1 MLYVATVAPPTG
13 FPTGGA
19 DPHFLC
25 PLRNHE
31 KLCFSVMGIPEFV
44 FNLFSDVNLQLN
56 AKFAL
61 PHADESRH
69 ILESATFIQQLGL
82 IVKHPMKGAL
92 IKVKISALDHSIVV
106 ADSLIFVKQ
115 YPVTVNIVNNTVT
128 TAVETVSSNPAHDE
142 TAWVKI
148 ITDVGFNLKLKFVK
162 KHLDYAITDS
172 SGLTSKAHGIQGI
185 YARDIH
191 VYLTMVTST
200 LKFMYVCMCKY
211 ICMKQQTLMISCI
224 LSMVKR
230 TIFLLNSSC
239 ITANAYIIM

>member
-1 MLYVATVAPPTG
+1 MLYVATVAPPTEFPE

-19 DPHFLC
+19 DPHFVC
-25 PLRNHE
+25 PLRNNE

-56 AKFAL
+56 AKFSL

-82 IVKHPMKGAL
+82 IVKHPMKGVL
-92 IKVKISALDHSIVV
+92 NKVKISALDHSIVV
-106 ADSLIFVKQ
+106 ADSLIIVKQ

-128 TAVETVSSNPAHDE
+128 TTVETISAKPAHDE
-142 TAWVKI
+142 TAWVKV

-172 SGLTSKAHGIQGI
+172 SGLTAKAHGIQGSNACDV
-185 YARDIH
+185 YA
-191 VYLTMVTST
+191 VMVTST
-200 LKFMYVCMCKY
+200 LIFMYV
-211 ICMKQQTLMISCI
+211 
-224 LSMVKR
+224 
-230 TIFLLNSSC
+230 
-239 ITANAYIIM
+239 